1 MRYLHAVDRAAA
13 RVRAR
18 PQADHVDL
26 YAALQLALHGWRHCA
41 GYGAAMTDWD
51 LFGTDVHHVVETLY
65 PAAEAIVV
73 LVDED
78 PLPDTAA
85 VRAGTAALTAAVAA
99 CLHDA
104 GADPTAA
111 PARRWAWT
119 AAAARLD
126 RAAAELGGPP

>member
-41 GYGAAMTDWD
+41 GRGAAMTDWD
-51 LFGTDVHHVVETLY
+51 LFGTDVHHVVQTLY

-85 VRAGTAALTAAVAA
+85 VRAGTAALTETIAARLRAA
-99 CLHDA
+99 A
-104 GADPTAA
+104 ADPTAD
-111 PARRWAWT
+111 PARRWAWA

-126 RAAAELGGPP
+126 RAAAELGGPQ